1 MRVLG
6 TAGHVDHGKSRLI
19 ERMTGMHP
27 DRLREEQE
35 REMTI
40 DLGFAWM
47 KLPRGE
53 EIGIID
59 VPGHRDFI
67 ENMLAGIG
75 GIDAALFV
83 VAADEGIMPQ
93 TKEHLA
99 ILDLLEVS
107 KCVIALTK
115 IDLVEDPAWLK
126 MVREDVE
133 TIFKETRFSGAEI
146 VNVSA
151 ISGEGVQNLVET
163 IERTLGESETRKDI
177 GRPRLPID
185 RAFTIAGF
193 GTVVTGTLMD
203 GRLQIGDEINVLP
216 KGLKGR
222 IRGLQTHKTKV
233 ESAIPGSRVA
243 ANLSGVDVNRVERG
257 DVVCKKGDFETTKL
271 VDASVRMLSD
281 APSAMKHNQQVKIY
295 LGAAQRMARVRLLG
309 TDRLATGE
317 SGWIQLVLKDPVI
330 AARGDRF
337 ILRRPSPGATIGG
350 GRIADPHPLRKYR
363 RMDPAILSRLQGLM
377 AGDSAEILQQTIK
390 GHGIITIKDAISL
403 AGLDRAQARNG
414 LEELIKAGILISEE
428 AEDIDVSDES
438 LVIER
443 TTLTAWLEKMAR
455 ELYHFHQQ
463 YPLRDGMPREE
474 LKSRMKIESRAFTFL
489 LEYAVVKEVVAIDG
503 YRVRNSD
510 HSARLTKDQAVTW
523 QKLEERFQA
532 SKYSPPSTKECIDVV
547 GEEVMG
553 YLLSQGKL
561 VKVSEVV
568 VFDEST
574 YREMV
579 ASIKEK
585 LKEKDELTVAEVRDF
600 FKTSRK
606 YALAMMEHLNE
617 EGVTVRKGDGH
628 RLA

>member
-363 RMDPAILSRLQGLM
+363 RMDPEILSRLQGLM

-579 ASIKEK
+579 ANIKEK

>member
-317 SGWIQLVLKDPVI
+317 RGWIQLVLKDPVI

-363 RMDPAILSRLQGLM
+363 RMDPEILSRLQGLM
-377 AGDSAEILQQTIK
+377 AGDSAEILKQTIK
-390 GHGIITIKDAISL
+390 GHGVISIKDAISL
-403 AGLDRAQARNG
+403 AGLDRQQARND
-414 LEELIKAGILISEE
+414 LVELIKAGILIMEE

-579 ASIKEK
+579 ANIKEK